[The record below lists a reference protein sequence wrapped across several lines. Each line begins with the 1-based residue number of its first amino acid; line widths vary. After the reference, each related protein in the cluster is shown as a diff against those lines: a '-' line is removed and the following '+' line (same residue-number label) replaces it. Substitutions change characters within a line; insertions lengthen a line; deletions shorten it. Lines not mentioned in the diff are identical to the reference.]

1 MDRFELGIILKFFFM
16 YGDRELE
23 AKIREYETKLRDEES
38 NYFQPVRSHKTYG
51 ELKAI
56 RNDIRD
62 TKQEL
67 QVLYNMRDKKM

>member
-1 MDRFELGIILKFFFM
+1 M

-23 AKIREYETKLRDEES
+23 VKIREYETKFRNEES
-38 NYFQPVRSHKTYG
+38 RYFEAVRHHQNYDT
-51 ELKAI
+51 LKAI

-62 TKQEL
+62 IKQKL